1 MRPNRL
7 FLAGLALVV
16 AGAVLPF
23 LMVIGVLPNS
33 LWLSFLAYISSVAG
47 LFLGI
52 LSAAAIFATRRRQD
66 DQEHGGGM

>member
-1 MRPNRL
+1 MRANRL

-16 AGAVLPF
+16 TGAVLPF

-33 LWLSFLAYISSVAG
+33 LWLSFVAYISSVAG

-52 LSAAAIFATRRRQD
+52 LSAAAIFANRRRED
-66 DQEHGGGM
+66 ERDPGERT

>member
-7 FLAGLALVV
+7 FVAGLALVL

-23 LMVIGVLPNS
+23 LMVIGVLPSS
-33 LWLSFLAYISSVAG
+33 LWLNFVAYISSVAG

-52 LSAAAIFATRRRQD
+52 LSAAAFVAVRRRGD
-66 DQEHGGGM
+66 EEDHGGEV